1 MRKKESETG
10 TIASSFD
17 ECLLAMIFLLAALC
31 GIFKWNNKLPSFR
44 LKIVY
49 YASPRRFREESAALQ
64 LEIASSLNPLRPD
77 LVSVHIFD
85 IFLLFFSPT
94 GNTSR
99 RLRAR
104 DRFHH
109 AFASQTRRSDIDAQ
123 SGKNIWRLCS
133 ENSFEIAQ
141 LVRNR
146 SSASMSSA
154 MRSQPNAESLNLTS
168 GTVSNNRGSATA
180 DLFSTS
186 S

>member
-49 YASPRRFREESAALQ
+49 YASPQRFLGLRGIHCNLKSPHRLTHFV
-64 LEIASSLNPLRPD
+64 LNLFCSTF
-77 LVSVHIFD
+77 LTF
-85 IFLLFFSPT
+85 FLLFSST

-99 RLRAR
+99 WLCAC

-123 SGKNIWRLCS
+123 SGKNFWRDCL

-146 SSASMSSA
+146 S
-154 MRSQPNAESLNLTS
+154 RLQCHLW
-168 GTVSNNRGSATA
+168 SATSRTRN
-180 DLFSTS
+180 D
-186 S
+186 